1 MKKRSMFMTLA
12 VGVLFWGFGALEVR
26 AGNVIPLPT
35 TLDQLTGANGGN
47 SVVTGLEPDTY
58 SNFTYSTSP
67 IGSPPAAADVTVRA
81 FGPFGNESG
90 ITFSGA
96 FAAQAGTVVD
106 YALTFQV
113 TAPVG
118 SVINDA
124 TLSAVLNLP
133 TGTTGTV
140 SIGENIINAATGAV
154 LGTLSVSGPSS
165 SPSDT
170 INFAGVNSIIVQKDI
185 LIFGG
190 SLGAGV
196 SIINQGFSSTG
207 VPEPSSM
214 ALLGIGMTG
223 FLAFR
228 RLFKRHAVA

>member
-1 MKKRSMFMTLA
+1 MKRRSLFLSLA
-12 VGVLFWGFGALEVR
+12 VAVLTWGVGALEAR
-26 AGNVIPLPT
+26 AGVIPLPT

-47 SVVTGLEPDTY
+47 SVVTGLEPDTFA
-58 SNFTYSTSP
+58 NFTYSTSP
-67 IGSPPAAADVTVRA
+67 VGSPPAAADVTVKA

-90 ITFSGA
+90 ITLSGA
-96 FAAQAGTVVD
+96 FAAQAGTTVD
-106 YALTFQV
+106 YALSFTV

-133 TGTTGTV
+133 SGTTGNV
-140 SIGENIINAATGAV
+140 SIGESIFNAATGAL
-154 LGTLSVSGPSS
+154 LGTLTVSGPSS
-165 SPSDT
+165 TPSDT
-170 INFAGVNSIIVQKDI
+170 INFAGVNSILVQKDI

-190 SLGAGV
+190 SGGAGV

>member
-1 MKKRSMFMTLA
+1 MKRRTLFTTLA
-12 VGVLFWGFGALEVR
+12 VGVLFWGFGALEAR
-26 AGNVIPLPT
+26 AGIIPLPT
-35 TLDQLTGANGGN
+35 TLDQLLIPGN
-47 SVVTGLEPDTY
+47 TVVTGLEPDTY

-67 IGSPPAAADVTVRA
+67 VGSPPAAADVTIKA
-81 FGPFGNESG
+81 FGPFGTESG
-90 ITFSGA
+90 ITISGA
-96 FAAQAGTVVD
+96 FFAPAGMTID
-106 YALTFQV
+106 YALSFNV
-113 TAPVG
+113 TAPKG
-118 SVINDA
+118 EVISDA

-140 SIGENIINAATGAV
+140 SIGENIFDASNGHL
-154 LGTLSVSGPSS
+154 LGTLSVSGPSTF
-165 SPSDT
+165 PSDT
-170 INFAGVNSIIVQKDI
+170 INFAGVNSIFVQKDI
-185 LIFGG
+185 LLVGG

-196 SIINQGFSSTG
+196 SIVNQGFSSTG

>member
-1 MKKRSMFMTLA
+1 MKRQTLFMALA
-12 VGVLFWGFGALEVR
+12 LGVVFWGFGALECR
-26 AGNVIPLPT
+26 AGQVTLPT
-35 TLDQLTGANGGN
+35 TLDQLLVPGN
-47 SVVTGLEPDTY
+47 FVVTGLEPDTY

-67 IGSPPAAADVTVRA
+67 VGAPPAPADVTVRA

-90 ITFSGA
+90 ITLSGA
-96 FAAQAGTVVD
+96 FFAAAGTTVD
-106 YALTFQV
+106 YALSFNV

-124 TLSAVLNLP
+124 SLSAVLNLP
-133 TGTTGTV
+133 TGTTGNV
-140 SIGENIINAATGAV
+140 SIGENIYNADTGAL
-154 LGTLSVSGPSS
+154 LGTLSVSGPSVA
-165 SPSDT
+165 PIDT
-170 INFAGVNSIIVQKDI
+170 INFAGVNSIFVQKDI
-185 LIFGG
+185 IVIGG

-196 SIINQGFSSTG
+196 SIINQGFSSSG

-228 RLFKRHAVA
+228 RLFKRQAVA

>member
-1 MKKRSMFMTLA
+1 MTKRTLFMTLA
-12 VGVLFWGFGALEVR
+12 VGAVFWGVGALEARPGIV
-26 AGNVIPLPT
+26 PLPT
-35 TLDQLTGANGGN
+35 TLDQLLIPGN
-47 SVVTGLEPDTY
+47 TVVTGLEPDTY

-67 IGSPPAAADVTVRA
+67 VGSPPAAADITVRA

-90 ITFSGA
+90 ISFSGA
-96 FAAQAGTVVD
+96 FFAPAGTTVD
-106 YALTFQV
+106 YALTFNV
-113 TAPVG
+113 TAPKG
-118 SVINDA
+118 ELLNDA

-133 TGTTGTV
+133 IGTTGNV
-140 SIGENIINAATGAV
+140 SIGENIYNAVTGTL
-154 LGTLSVSGPSS
+154 LGSLSVSGPST
-165 SPSDT
+165 SPTDT
-170 INFAGVNSIIVQKDI
+170 INFAGVNSIFVQKDI
-185 LIFGG
+185 LVIGG

-207 VPEPSSM
+207 VPEPGSM

>member
-1 MKKRSMFMTLA
+1 MKKRTLFMTLA
-12 VGVLFWGFGALEVR
+12 VGVLFWGLGALEAR
-26 AGNVIPLPT
+26 AGQIPLPT
-35 TLDQLTGANGGN
+35 TLDQLLIPGN
-47 SVVTGLEPDTY
+47 YAVTGLEPDTY

-67 IGSPPAAADVTVRA
+67 VGSPPAPADVTVKP

-90 ITFSGA
+90 ITLSGGF
-96 FAAQAGTVVD
+96 FAAAGTTVD
-106 YALTFQV
+106 YAISFNV
-113 TAPVG
+113 TAPSG
-118 SVINDA
+118 SLINDA

-133 TGTTGTV
+133 LGTTGNV
-140 SIGENIINAATGAV
+140 SIGENIYNAATGAL
-154 LGTLSVSGPSS
+154 LGSLSVSGPST

-170 INFAGVNSIIVQKDI
+170 ISFAGVNSIFVQKDI
-185 LIFGG
+185 LVIGG

-214 ALLGIGMTG
+214 ALLGIGVTG